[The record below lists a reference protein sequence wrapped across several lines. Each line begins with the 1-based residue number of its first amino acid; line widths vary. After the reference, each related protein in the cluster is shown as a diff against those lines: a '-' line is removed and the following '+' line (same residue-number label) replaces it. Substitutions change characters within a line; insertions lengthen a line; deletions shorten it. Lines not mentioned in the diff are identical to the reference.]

1 MNVTISLVFCFVA
14 VIILAACIVAVVIS
28 YRKLNKQ
35 YENLQMSY
43 QNLERLNN
51 TLRSQRHDYLNHLQ
65 VVYGLMQ
72 LEEYEELEKYLEPV
86 YKDMQKTGKALKT
99 SKPAINALLKA
110 KMDEAS
116 SKEIDFYV
124 EVKSDLKSLE
134 IEDWELCKVIS
145 NIVDNAITALEE
157 KTEQKKIMLDITEDK
172 EFYRFSIANNGPMI
186 PLDMQP
192 HIFRQGVTT
201 KLEREHGM
209 GLYIVMNVIKKY
221 DGTIKMT
228 STEEETKFVVMFPKR
243 KKVNVNG

>member
-1 MNVTISLVFCFVA
+1 MKVTISLVFCFVA
-14 VIILAACIVAVVIS
+14 VIILAACIVAVIIS

-43 QNLERLNN
+43 QNLEKLNN

-172 EFYRFSIANNGPMI
+172 ESYRFSIANNGPMI
-186 PLDMQP
+186 PVDMQP

-209 GLYIVMNVIKKY
+209 GLYIVMNVIKTY